1 MEEAPT
7 PSSIIKEEK
16 PIKELSLEISSS
28 KKINYF
34 LLFTCYQSYLNINLK
49 TINNLPEKEF
59 EEKFSLDKIKTI
71 SKYFLICESTID
83 VISSIEPN
91 LKQSK
96 TIEENNALKL
106 IISLNHPLCKEAIF
120 ILPEK
125 IKLFNQTEL
134 YYIISELKKDNQNQK
149 KIIKNL
155 ENNVYNLTEKLKTL
169 ENKIEQL
176 EKSNTENHDSMDS
189 KIIKNDFE
197 KEKAIKNW
205 IDPFNKNIKFELLF
219 RKSRDGSSCQ
229 TFHQYCDNKG
239 PSLTLVETTKG
250 YKFGGYNPFSFQ
262 SQIGYS
268 PKNDNKT
275 FIFSLNLMK
284 KFFKKSEDSLVYFD
298 PNFGPCFGK
307 GGTDFYLEKN
317 LDEGCTISKSFLTNS
332 ELTNGES
339 GVFEVS
345 ELEIYQVI

>member
-28 KKINYF
+28 TKIKYF

-49 TINNLPEKEF
+49 TMNNLQEIEF
-59 EEKFSLDKIKTI
+59 EENFSLDKIKTI

-96 TIEENNALKL
+96 IIEENNALKL

-155 ENNVYNLTEKLKTL
+155 ENNVYNLTEKVKNL

-176 EKSNTENHDSMDS
+176 QKRNTENHDSMDS

-239 PSLTLVETTKG
+239 PTLTLVETTKG
-250 YKFGGYNPFSFQ
+250 YKFGGYTPFSFQ
-262 SQIGYS
+262 SQTGYS

-284 KFFKKSEDSLVYFD
+284 QFFKIKEGPLVYYSSAY
-298 PNFGPCFGK
+298 GPCFGE
-307 GGTDFYLEKN
+307 GGTDFYLNNN
-317 LDEGCTISKSFLTNS
+317 LDTGSTINKSFLTNS

-345 ELEIYQVI
+345 ELEIYKVI